1 MRIVFF
7 THPPF
12 LGSQSMPRFAT
23 MLTQGMQQ
31 LGHSTEVWTPQAFF
45 YKLPLPASLKKWMG
59 YIDQYIRFPAQV
71 RKRLQTYSADTLFV
85 FTDQALGPWIP
96 LVVNR
101 PHVIHCH
108 DFLAQRSA
116 LGQIPENPTSA
127 SGKKYQ
133 QYIRKGYQQGKNFI
147 SVSNKTRQDLHELM
161 GYTPTCSKMVY
172 NGMNQSFGVADV
184 QTARSAVNKETGIDV
199 SKGYLLH
206 IGGNQWYKN
215 RPGVIQIYNEWRNLT
230 QTALPLLMIG
240 AAPNPKLLE
249 EHERSLYKN
258 DIHLLTGKSDAFIKQ
273 AYNGASVFLFPS
285 LAEGFGWPIAEAM
298 ASGCPVITTDDA
310 PMTEVG
316 ASAAF
321 YIPRMAAGTNAAT
334 WAKNAALTVNKVMNL
349 TPAERSEVV
358 KNGLNNAGRFGASK
372 ALTQIETIYKDVLS
386 SSNQNIN

>member
-1 MRIVFF
+1 MHIVFF

-23 MLTQGMQQ
+23 MLEQGMQQ

-71 RKRLQTYSADTLFV
+71 RKRLNTYAADTLFV

-96 LVVNR
+96 LVANR

-116 LGQIPENPTSA
+116 LGQIAENPTST

-133 QYIRKGYQQGKNFI
+133 EYIRKGYQQGKNFI
-147 SVSNKTRQDLHELM
+147 SVSNKTRQDLHKLM
-161 GYTPTCSKMVY
+161 GYTPACSKMVY
-172 NGMNQSFGVADV
+172 NGLNQSFGVADV
-184 QTARSAVNKETGIDV
+184 QEARKAVGEETGIDTT
-199 SKGYLLH
+199 KGYLLH

-215 RPGVIQIYNEWRNLT
+215 RRGVIQIYNEWRNIS
-230 QTALPLLMIG
+230 QASLPLLMIG
-240 AAPNPKLLE
+240 AVPNSKLLE
-249 EHERSLYKN
+249 EFELSPYKN
-258 DIHLLTGKSDAFIKQ
+258 NIHLLSGKSDAFIKQ

-298 ASGCPVITTDDA
+298 ASGCPVITTDEA

-316 ASAAF
+316 ATAAF
-321 YIPRMAAGTNAAT
+321 YIPRKAAGADAT
-334 WAKNAALTVNKVMNL
+334 AWAKSVAITVNKVLNL
-349 TPAERSEVV
+349 TPAERSEVI
-358 KNGLNNAGRFGASK
+358 KNGLSNASRFGASK
-372 ALTQIETIYKDVLS
+372 ALTQIETIYIDILGHLYK
-386 SSNQNIN
+386 I

>member
-1 MRIVFF
+1 MKIVFF

-23 MLTQGMQQ
+23 MLEKGMQQ
-31 LGHSTEVWTPQAFF
+31 LGHSTEVWTPEAFF
-45 YKLPLPASLKKWMG
+45 YKLPLPVSLKKWVG

-71 RKRLQTYSADTLFV
+71 RKRLKTYPANSLFV

-96 LVVNR
+96 LVANR

-116 LGQIPENPTSA
+116 LGQIPENPTGA

-133 QYIRKGYQQGKNFI
+133 DYIRNGYRQGKNFI
-147 SVSNKTRQDLHELM
+147 SVSNKTRQDLHELL
-161 GYTPTCSKMVY
+161 GYIPACSKMVY
-172 NGMNQSFGVADV
+172 NGLNQSFGNADV
-184 QTARSAVNKETGIDV
+184 QGAQQAVGNETGIDT
-199 SKGYLLH
+199 SQGYLLH

-215 RPGVIQIYNEWRNLT
+215 RPGVIQIYDAWRNIS
-230 QTALPLLMIG
+230 QARLPLLMIG
-240 AAPNPKLLE
+240 ANPNPKLLNE
-249 EHERSLYKN
+249 FERSCYKA

-321 YIPRMAAGTNAAT
+321 YIPRKGAGADANAWARNAAI
-334 WAKNAALTVNKVMNL
+334 TVSKVLNL
-349 TPAERSEVV
+349 TPAERSDVI

-372 ALTQIETIYKDVLS
+372 ALTQIETIYVDVLNS
-386 SSNQNIN
+386 SI

>member
-23 MLTQGMQQ
+23 MLKQGMQQ
-31 LGHSTEVWTPQAFF
+31 RGHITEVFTPQAFF
-45 YKLPLPASLKKWMG
+45 YKLPLPASIKKWMG

-71 RKRLQTYSADTLFV
+71 AKRLKTYPADTLFV

-96 LVVNR
+96 LVANR

-108 DFLAQRSA
+108 DFLAQRSG

-133 QYIRKGYQQGKNFI
+133 EYIRKGYQQGKNFI
-147 SVSNKTRQDLHELM
+147 SVSNKTRQDLHVLM
-161 GYTPTCSKMVY
+161 GYTPVFSKMVY
-172 NGMNQSFGVADV
+172 NGLNQSFNVADI
-184 QTARSAVNKETGIDV
+184 QIARNEVNKDTGIDV
-199 SKGYLLH
+199 LQGYLLH

-215 RPGVIQIYNEWRNLT
+215 RSGIIQIYNEWRNMS
-230 QTALPLLMIG
+230 QSVLPLLMIG
-240 AAPNPKLLE
+240 ANPNANLME
-249 EHERSLYKN
+249 EFERSPYKN
-258 DIHLLTGKSDAFIKQ
+258 NIHFLIGKSDAFIKQ

-321 YIPRMAAGTNAAT
+321 YIPRKAAGADAT
-334 WAKNAALTVNKVMNL
+334 KWAKNAALIVNKVMKL
-349 TPAERSEVV
+349 SPAERREVIE
-358 KNGLNNAGRFGASK
+358 NGLNNASRFDASK
-372 ALTQIETIYKDVLS
+372 ALTQIEAIYLSILS
-386 SSNQNIN
+386 SLN